1 MSLITLK
8 CDSSPWANRFIDG
21 NRGNHSA
28 GFTAGNILQL
38 VFPTVPLPPSDPTLP
53 PQAVPPY
60 SLPEH
65 SAFAFAIYLTSVS
78 SYGRGGEEPSS
89 AFNDRSPAYVK
100 ELSGIVLPILLRYHL
115 FSKDGNT
122 NTQGAPLGHLKLHQ
136 LMAPDASTL
145 LEIPQ
150 LPPLLHSQSFYCAV
164 SAIRSFFAKITSVP
178 FYRTPKTLGWP
189 TKDTAL
195 APLPHQD
202 QTSPSFTNLFH
213 ILQLL
218 PNFFPPEVRTL
229 ISDFK
234 IEESTGLSYFYSYDA
249 FSHLKQ
255 PGIRPGTSSTNMAHP
270 YDWPL
275 GWDLNGFTSILE
287 PRSFLAPLLSTH
299 SALLSLLLDLGSHF
313 TRALIASLL
322 APNGNFPG
330 LLLATLTGIQAGHT
344 TLCVQGIF
352 GSGKT
357 YSASLLLVIL
367 SSILNVNCVLTAE
380 PNLPLATAIEI
391 IDTLLQDASTNIR
404 SQYAR
409 CLANQVKS
417 SSPLDC
423 TPEHPS
429 QLLRHDS
436 TLRCLLITQGSLLR
450 DLCRE
455 HPAFQS
461 FLASCSIAINDEAQQ
476 GGQAGSTILA
486 SFLDRRCLQLL
497 IGDKEQT
504 RSGTGGEPTKE
515 ALLTK
520 LAMKSVGFLNS
531 PFPSL
536 PSEFVEK
543 LAKALRP
550 LAPFS
555 TLLPDLPD
563 VHCLLSLL
571 LSHTFPSALKPATVH
586 QAEGVTAI
594 SDVML
599 NLILPQSL
607 RCPADPYFTQ
617 VATHYPHLHRQGD
630 DGLVH
635 YGHFE
640 DTPTEVQDERI
651 HRDMRNTPHHCSGYR
666 AIHWSPSLLER
677 SNNLQR
683 PSLLNVVRVAAVISY
698 FTARSIHLRKESSKL
713 LLLAPHNDTIDDLE
727 GLMGAAAPD
736 YPPTLYDFY
745 LACIYRQELLADN
758 LDKFQFTN
766 HQGTLITP
774 VAQAV
779 IVPWPFISSSLL
791 IQHYKQPLNPAPRFL
806 PSSTSR

>member
-1 MSLITLK
+1 MDRAPHDTPLTYYTRVFLHQLRFPALRALGLPDADVLAIEHSTRSALLNLPLLQALDFLHTQLLAGLCVAAPKRGLIKRDNIHDATRRHPSPNFGRLTPPKEAFQHFQPPKFRCWIGKRISPNMSLITLK

-28 GFTAGNILQL
+28 GFTAGNIPQL

-78 SYGRGGEEPSS
+78 SYGRVGEEPSS

-255 PGIRPGTSSTNMAHP
+255 LGIRPGTSSTNMAHP

-275 GWDLNGFTSILE
+275 GWDLNGFTCILE

-322 APNGNFPG
+322 APNGHFPG

-357 YSASLLLVIL
+357 YSASLLLVVL

-409 CLANQVKS
+409 CLAN
-417 SSPLDC
+417 
-423 TPEHPS
+423 
-429 QLLRHDS
+429 
-436 TLRCLLITQGSLLR
+436 
-450 DLCRE
+450 
-455 HPAFQS
+455 
-461 FLASCSIAINDEAQQ
+461 
-476 GGQAGSTILA
+476 
-486 SFLDRRCLQLL
+486 
-497 IGDKEQT
+497 
-504 RSGTGGEPTKE
+504 
-515 ALLTK
+515 
-520 LAMKSVGFLNS
+520 
-531 PFPSL
+531 
-536 PSEFVEK
+536 
-543 LAKALRP
+543 
-550 LAPFS
+550 
-555 TLLPDLPD
+555 
-563 VHCLLSLL
+563 
-571 LSHTFPSALKPATVH
+571 
-586 QAEGVTAI
+586 
-594 SDVML
+594 
-599 NLILPQSL
+599 
-607 RCPADPYFTQ
+607 
-617 VATHYPHLHRQGD
+617 
-630 DGLVH
+630 
-635 YGHFE
+635 
-640 DTPTEVQDERI
+640 
-651 HRDMRNTPHHCSGYR
+651 
-666 AIHWSPSLLER
+666 
-677 SNNLQR
+677 
-683 PSLLNVVRVAAVISY
+683 
-698 FTARSIHLRKESSKL
+698 
-713 LLLAPHNDTIDDLE
+713 
-727 GLMGAAAPD
+727 
-736 YPPTLYDFY
+736 
-745 LACIYRQELLADN
+745 
-758 LDKFQFTN
+758 
-766 HQGTLITP
+766 
-774 VAQAV
+774 
-779 IVPWPFISSSLL
+779 
-791 IQHYKQPLNPAPRFL
+791 
-806 PSSTSR
+806 

>member
-1 MSLITLK
+1 MSPITLK
-8 CDSSPWANRFIDG
+8 CDSSPWANRYSKSDH
-21 NRGNHSA
+21 GNHIA
-28 GFTAGNILQL
+28 GFTAGNLLQL
-38 VFPTVPLPPSDPTLP
+38 VFPTTPPSTLAP
-53 PQAVPPY
+53 NQAAPPY
-60 SLPEH
+60 SLPEY

-78 SYGRGGEEPSS
+78 HTGRVGEEPSS
-89 AFNDRSPAYVK
+89 AFSDRSPAYVK
-100 ELSGIVLPILLRYHL
+100 ELSGIILPILLKSNL
-115 FSKDGNT
+115 FTST
-122 NTQGAPLGHLKLHQ
+122 TTPSLPLGHLKLHHM
-136 LMAPDASTL
+136 LAPDASTL

-150 LPPLLHSQSFYCAV
+150 LPPLLHTQSFYCPV
-164 SAIRSFFAKITSVP
+164 SAIRSFFTKITSLP

-189 TKDTAL
+189 TKDAAL
-195 APLPHQD
+195 APLSHQAK
-202 QTSPSFTNLFH
+202 TSPSFSNLFH

-218 PNFFPPEVRTL
+218 PNFFPNEVRAL
-229 ISDFK
+229 ITDFK
-234 IEESTGLSYFYSYDA
+234 IEESTGLSYFYTFEA
-249 FSHLKQ
+249 FTHLTQ
-255 PGIRPGTSSTNMAHP
+255 LGVRPGTSSTDVDHP
-270 YDWPL
+270 YEWPVN
-275 GWDLNGFTSILE
+275 WDLNGFTYILE

-299 SALLSLLLDLGSHF
+299 SALLTLLLDLGSHF
-313 TRALIASLL
+313 TRALITALL
-322 APNGNFPG
+322 APNGHFPG
-330 LLLATLTGIQAGHT
+330 LLLATLTGLQAGHT

-357 YSASLLLVIL
+357 YSASLLLVVL
-367 SSILNVNCVLTAE
+367 SSILDINCVLTAE

-391 IDTLLQDASTNIR
+391 IDILLQDASKTIR
-404 SQYAR
+404 DQYAR

-423 TPEHPS
+423 TPEDRS
-429 QLLRHDS
+429 QLLRNDS
-436 TLRCLLITQGSLLR
+436 SLRCLLITQGSLLR

-455 HPAFQS
+455 HPAFQT
-461 FLASCSIAINDEAQQ
+461 FLTTCKVAINDEAQQ

-520 LAMKSVGFLNS
+520 LAMKSIGFLHS

-543 LAKALRP
+543 LSRALRP
-550 LAPFS
+550 LHPFS
-555 TLLPDLPD
+555 NLLPDDPD

-571 LSHTFPSALKPATVH
+571 LSNTYPTALCPATVH

-594 SDVML
+594 SDIML

-617 VATHYPHLHRQGD
+617 VATHYPHLHRQD

-640 DTPTEVQDERI
+640 DTPVEVQETRRY
-651 HRDMRNTPHHCSGYR
+651 HDMRNTPHHCSGYR
-666 AIHWSPSLLER
+666 AIQWH
-677 SNNLQR
+677 
-683 PSLLNVVRVAAVISY
+683 PSLLNKSNNMERPSILNVLCVAAVISY
-698 FTARSIHLRKESSKL
+698 FTARSIHLRHESSKL

-736 YPPTLYDFY
+736 FPPTLYDFY
-745 LACIYRQELLADN
+745 LACIYRQDFLADN

-779 IVPWPFISSSLL
+779 STLAIHKLISADPTLQSTLESRASL
-791 IQHYKQPLNPAPRFL
+791 PAI
-806 PSSTSR
+806 

>member
-1 MSLITLK
+1 MITNGSYPPSSFLAPLPYFLDLSALYTIMNSKAGKEPSPPTILRIFRTFFTLSFPFGAPPHFPHSPQHLTLSDSHSFAGSIGGLIKLNHTSTWTVPRTTPLLQHSTRSALLNLPLLQALDFLHTQLLAGLCVAAPKRGLIKRDNIHDPTRRHPPPNFGRLTPPKEAFQHFQPPKFRCWIGKRISPNMSLITLK
-8 CDSSPWANRFIDG
+8 CDSSPWANRF
-21 NRGNHSA
+21 HSA

-38 VFPTVPLPPSDPTLP
+38 VFPTVPLPPSDPTLS

-78 SYGRGGEEPSS
+78 SSGRVGEEPSS

-115 FSKDGNT
+115 FSKDGNA
-122 NTQGAPLGHLKLHQ
+122 NFQGAPLGHLKLHHM
-136 LMAPDASTL
+136 MAPDASTL

-150 LPPLLHSQSFYCAV
+150 LPPLLHSQSFYGAV

-189 TKDTAL
+189 TKDAAL
-195 APLPHQD
+195 APLSHQD
-202 QTSPSFTNLFH
+202 QTSPSFSNLFH

-218 PNFFPPEVRTL
+218 PNFFPPEVRGL

-234 IEESTGLSYFYSYDA
+234 IEESTGLSFFYSYDA
-249 FSHLKQ
+249 FTHLKQ
-255 PGIRPGTSSTNMAHP
+255 LGIRPGTASTTMAHP

-275 GWDLNGFTSILE
+275 VWDLNGFTCILE

-322 APNGNFPG
+322 APNGHFPG

-357 YSASLLLVIL
+357 YSAALLLVVL

-391 IDTLLQDASTNIR
+391 IDTLLQDASNNIR

-423 TPEHPS
+423 APEDRS

-461 FLASCSIAINDEAQQ
+461 FLTSCSIAINDEAQQ

-515 ALLTK
+515 
-520 LAMKSVGFLNS
+520 
-531 PFPSL
+531 
-536 PSEFVEK
+536 
-543 LAKALRP
+543 
-550 LAPFS
+550 
-555 TLLPDLPD
+555 
-563 VHCLLSLL
+563 
-571 LSHTFPSALKPATVH
+571 
-586 QAEGVTAI
+586 
-594 SDVML
+594 
-599 NLILPQSL
+599 
-607 RCPADPYFTQ
+607 
-617 VATHYPHLHRQGD
+617 
-630 DGLVH
+630 
-635 YGHFE
+635 
-640 DTPTEVQDERI
+640 
-651 HRDMRNTPHHCSGYR
+651 
-666 AIHWSPSLLER
+666 
-677 SNNLQR
+677 
-683 PSLLNVVRVAAVISY
+683 
-698 FTARSIHLRKESSKL
+698 
-713 LLLAPHNDTIDDLE
+713 
-727 GLMGAAAPD
+727 
-736 YPPTLYDFY
+736 
-745 LACIYRQELLADN
+745 
-758 LDKFQFTN
+758 
-766 HQGTLITP
+766 
-774 VAQAV
+774 
-779 IVPWPFISSSLL
+779 SSSR
-791 IQHYKQPLNPAPRFL
+791 NL
-806 PSSTSR
+806 P